1 MAKSKCNLAE
11 VKGSERSSLTWYLV
25 VQASHGNI
33 QITRYQPMPRPPG
46 SIPLGA
52 VGGYPSARLTL
63 MAQQKKNR
71 TEQNR
76 AEKKPAQNNCFP
88 LSNNF
93 LYLGFPTAFAPN
105 KACQWA
111 WPCSVL
117 YLAQQI
123 ELSVKKKKRIRKI
136 QKCKECWPSPAKT
149 G

>member
-1 MAKSKCNLAE
+1 LVLSGAGESRQYSDYTIPTDATP
-11 VKGSERSSLTWYLV
+11 TWEY
-25 VQASHGNI
+25 
-33 QITRYQPMPRPPG
+33 
-46 SIPLGA
+46 PLG
-52 VGGYPSARLTL
+52 GGGRLSLSTSHINGSA
-63 MAQQKKNR
+63 KKK
-71 TEQNR
+71 QNR